1 MAALSFLGLGIAS
14 PRASWGQMIGL
25 YQGYIQ
31 TSWHLTVF
39 PALLLAL
46 TLLAWFQIADGL
58 REALDPA
65 MRR

>member
-1 MAALSFLGLGIAS
+1 LGLGIAS

-39 PALLLAL
+39 PAIVLAA
-46 TLLAWFQIADGL
+46 TLLAWFVVGDGV
-58 REALDPA
+58 RDALDPSL
-65 MRR
+65 RV